1 MLYAA
6 LPIVSILLSS
16 FLPPPLHL
24 LRKAYK
30 TEKSQHKIKKQHK
43 TVLPRIPQNR
53 AVFSLSMLAR
63 ILLITKNIKYY

>member
-30 TEKSQHKIKKQHK
+30 TEKSQHKIKKQ
-43 TVLPRIPQNR
+43 Q
-53 AVFSLSMLAR
+53 
-63 ILLITKNIKYY
+63 